1 MSNIKSCDNNYV
13 AECLKM
19 SLFQESPKSI
29 QIPIVNKMLITM
41 TANRKILFA
50 GAGLHQLYDV
60 RLKLVHI
67 KVNSDE

>member
-1 MSNIKSCDNNYV
+1 
-13 AECLKM
+13 M